1 MSIHVHTA
9 DVDIDD
15 VTKMF
20 EELILHSFFCRGGG
34 VLCLLINKLLLLPGW
49 LVTGRCHLAIVSK
62 LIEQFVLGRGLGL
75 GPGLGAETRPSPGL
89 YAQLSTPHCTFTRR
103 HQLWTSKYILLS
115 AFPSICMA
123 ELDKNALLCV

>member
-1 MSIHVHTA
+1 MHVHVHTA

-75 GPGLGAETRPSPGL
+75 GPGLGAETRPSHGL
-89 YAQLSTPHCTFTRR
+89 YAHLSTVLHFY
-103 HQLWTSKYILLS
+103 LTSSALYIKIYLGLCFS
-115 AFPSICMA
+115 FNLNCRIKAKI
-123 ELDKNALLCV
+123 LCV

>member
-75 GPGLGAETRPSPGL
+75 GPGLGAETRPSHGL
-89 YAQLSTPHCTFTRR
+89 YAHLSTVDCT
-103 HQLWTSKYILLS
+103 
-115 AFPSICMA
+115 
-123 ELDKNALLCV
+123 ALLPDLISTVHQNIPWSLLFLQFELQN